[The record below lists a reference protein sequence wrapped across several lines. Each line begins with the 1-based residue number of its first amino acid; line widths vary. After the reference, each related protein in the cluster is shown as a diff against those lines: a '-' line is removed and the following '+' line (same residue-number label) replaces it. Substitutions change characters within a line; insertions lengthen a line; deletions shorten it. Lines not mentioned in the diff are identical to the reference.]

1 MGVVMTLGGSGQ
13 LMSAYILSILRK
25 GLLFSPIAWL
35 GSALQLLVASHLHWI
50 PWIDLLVV
58 GIGLA
63 SIRFS
68 QFLKNCISAK
78 TMKAKGS

>member
-1 MGVVMTLGGSGQ
+1 
-13 LMSAYILSILRK
+13 MSAYILSIVRK

-35 GSALQLLVASHLHWI
+35 GSALQLLVASHLRWI
-50 PWIDLLVV
+50 PWMDLLVV

-68 QFLKNCISAK
+68 QFLENRVSAK